1 MKSYASD
8 NKTLLLYI
16 IGQKMFAYNKNKDG
30 NIHKSEAQQTK
41 QSDKRPYLRFNTK
54 FQRCIAFSIM
64 SNRPRN
70 QG

>member
-1 MKSYASD
+1 M
-8 NKTLLLYI
+8 
-16 IGQKMFAYNKNKDG
+16 IGQKIFAYNR

-41 QSDKRPYLRFNTK
+41 WSDKRPYLRFNTK